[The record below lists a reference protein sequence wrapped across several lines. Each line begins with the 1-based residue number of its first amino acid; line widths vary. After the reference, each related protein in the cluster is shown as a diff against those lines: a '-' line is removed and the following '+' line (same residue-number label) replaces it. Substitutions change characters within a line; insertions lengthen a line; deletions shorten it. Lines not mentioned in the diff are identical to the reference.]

1 MLITPIKPI
10 QDDLSEDQSSA
21 SNTIS
26 SQSSNDTTAPSESYH
41 SDEGSSSSSSSSP
54 VNSPKTPPS
63 SSDCSLSLPSDNSSD
78 SMSRDEDL
86 PGLIMRVM
94 TKGKKHCDIV
104 LRSTFVNV
112 FSGNSF
118 QPNDVAWRCRWG
130 VLQTILDAPGGHSLS
145 WGNLQVYIGVGSGL
159 IVNEIEVKIV
169 TILGCNQ

>member
-1 MLITPIKPI
+1 MLITPIKAV

-26 SQSSNDTTAPSESYH
+26 SQFSNDTTAPSESYH

-54 VNSPKTPPS
+54 VNSPKTPS

-94 TKGKKHCDIV
+94 TKGKGALCIV
-104 LRSTFVNV
+104 LRKHCVNV
-112 FSGNSF
+112 LFDNSF
-118 QPNDVAWRCRWG
+118 
-130 VLQTILDAPGGHSLS
+130 
-145 WGNLQVYIGVGSGL
+145 
-159 IVNEIEVKIV
+159 
-169 TILGCNQ
+169 